1 MLNYRKQLDFLKGKF
16 DAGQL
21 AHAYL
26 FSGKEI
32 AEVKQFTKE
41 FIKSIDCTA
50 KEKPCGT
57 CQTCLMVEKES
68 FPDLMVIKSINSE
81 SSVKNERDMG
91 EIAIEQIRD
100 TQHFLSQTSYYGN
113 YKMVIVEDAERMTRE
128 AQNCFLK
135 NLEEPKGK
143 TIIFLLS
150 SKPDLLLPTIF
161 SRCQH
166 ITFLSKE
173 KYEVSNQEQGI
184 LQNLL
189 QVKDSDLAV
198 KFNYAKQAGVDSDSV
213 SNILVIL
220 QKHFRQMLFS
230 SIISE
235 KGSPQ
240 DILKLKKNIELIENI
255 HYQVSFTN
263 VNPKLALE
271 IVLMEI

>member
-1 MLNYRKQLDFLKGKF
+1 MYQKQWDFLKGKYGS
-16 DAGQL
+16 GQL

-26 FSGKEI
+26 FSGKETL
-32 AEVKQFTKE
+32 EVKQFTKD

-50 KEKPCGT
+50 KEKPCDK
-57 CQTCLMVEKES
+57 CQNCLMVEKEI
-68 FPDLMVIKSINSE
+68 FLDLVVVKSENSE
-81 SSVKNERDMG
+81 SSLKNEKDMG
-91 EIAIEQIRD
+91 EIGIEQIRD
-100 TQHFLSQTSYYGN
+100 VQQFLSHTSYYGN
-113 YKMVIVEDAERMTRE
+113 YKMVIVEHAERMTRE

-166 ITFLSKE
+166 LTFLSKA

-189 QVKDSDLAV
+189 QVKDADLAV
-198 KFNYAKQAGVDSDSV
+198 KFNYAKQAGVDSEQV

-220 QKHFRQMLFS
+220 QKHFRQVFFS
-230 SIISE
+230 NIISGQ
-235 KGSPQ
+235 GSTQ
-240 DILKLKKNIELIENI
+240 DILKLKKNIELLEHI
-255 HYQVSFTN
+255 HYQVSATN

-271 IVLMEI
+271 IVLLEL